1 MPAVCAP
8 AALGPGPANGND
20 RCGLRG
26 RVRIPIS
33 MAFSAGEQNMASL
46 EEIDDRVAAAA
57 FRRLVEH
64 LRQRADAQNVDL
76 MGLAGFCRT
85 CIAAWLR
92 PASAAHDR
100 RAAADASRRA
110 LESGRAAA
118 G

>member
-46 EEIDDRVAAAA
+46 EAIDDRAAAA
-57 FRRLVEH
+57 AYRRLVEH
-64 LRQRADAQNVDL
+64 LRQGAEATNVDL
-76 MGLAGFCRT
+76 KGLGGLCRN
-85 CIAAWLR
+85 CLAHWILE
-92 PASAAHDR
+92 ASAGPDRPHDTEDDHTAPESRAH
-100 RAAADASRRA
+100 
-110 LESGRAAA
+110 
-118 G
+118 